1 MRGPRCLA
9 HGIRLFVF
17 LLLLLT
23 TTTSLSAAAPTLT
36 ISNDAVR
43 AQGITAGGQAV
54 CWSVAQK
61 GRGVDFTILRQV
73 RSATDDDRDGIV
85 TFDRGLATPF
95 HSIFVIADVAS
106 GEVAIATPSGFEQKL
121 ELPTAVLKPGNSGNG
136 LADLSLRSESIDV
149 LLVRARAGAWRGFAS
164 EGTKRDKDGERNG
177 RVALGIEQF
186 AAVGGKAAAPQ
197 AFIPGDV
204 LVLIEPRT
212 MRFATVTVTQGAGV
226 R

>member
-9 HGIRLFVF
+9 HGSCLSVLLSLLSVPLF
-17 LLLLLT
+17 
-23 TTTSLSAAAPTLT
+23 AAAPTIT
-36 ISNDAVR
+36 ISDDAVR

-61 GRGVDFTILRQV
+61 GRGVDFTILREV
-73 RSATDDDRDGIV
+73 RSVTDDDRDGIV
-85 TFDRGLATPF
+85 TFDRGLATAF

-149 LLVRARAGAWRGFAS
+149 LLVRAKTGAWRGFAS

-177 RVALGIEQF
+177 RIALGIEQF
-186 AAVGGKAAAPQ
+186 AAVGRNAAAPQ

-212 MRFATVTVTQGAGV
+212 MRFASITVTPGAGV